1 MRRPLPSLVII
12 ISFVAVSLF
21 GCASNDSDT
30 DPSTT
35 EVTSTTNA
43 APPVATESEASTTT
57 TTTTATTT
65 TGAPAALEAKYQVVV
80 TSGLSGEDTQEI
92 TVWAPDAEGA
102 WPVVYGLHG
111 TGGNAQ
117 DLAELATALAGQ
129 GAVVFA
135 TDYRSELMP
144 TPQWK
149 DAYRDTEC
157 GYRYARSVAADY
169 GGDLDQPVTIVGHS
183 LGASIAL
190 AMGLNDGV
198 FGPDA
203 DGDFDSCPAGV
214 PRPDVI
220 VPLSGCHYEYES
232 RTFDFDPQAYEFT
245 YDESDVVLIVG
256 TEDDICEPWQSED
269 AAAALQDN
277 GFDTTLVTINEGN
290 HFTVIYHDLVGGEWL
305 TLPNDPAGIAVTQT
319 ILKAIEA
326 AQ

>member
-35 EVTSTTNA
+35 EATSTTTAA
-43 APPVATESEASTTT
+43 APVAEEQEASTSATAT
-57 TTTTATTT
+57 AATTT
-65 TGAPAALEAKYQVVV
+65 TGAPAALEATYQVVV

-117 DLAELATALAGQ
+117 DLAEFARALAGQ
-129 GAVVFA
+129 GVVVFA

-198 FGPDA
+198 FGPD
-203 DGDFDSCPAGV
+203 GDFDSCPAV
-214 PRPDVI
+214 APRPDVI
-220 VPLSGCHYEYES
+220 VPLSGCHYEYEG

-269 AAAALQDN
+269 ATAALQDN

-290 HFTVIYHDLVGGEWL
+290 HFTVIYHDLVAGEWL

-319 ILKAIEA
+319 ILKAMDA